1 MATSVGGLLGLGCG
15 GVDGWHYIRGEAE
28 SCRFGARKSLSY
40 RQLRRSLPEESLRRP
55 RRPKSLAE
63 FNIARLAPAAPTAS
77 IPVKSGASVPVRVRI
92 LGLDPGSQCTGYAV
106 VETGARV
113 TYVVSGSIRTRGGS

>member
-1 MATSVGGLLGLGCG
+1 MAFTFAHRHGT
-15 GVDGWHYIRGEAE
+15 
-28 SCRFGARKSLSY
+28 CRIGTRKSLSY
-40 RQLRRSLPEESLRRP
+40 RQLRRSLPEESLRRS

-63 FNIARLAPAAPTAS
+63 LNIARLAPAAPTRSPQENLPA
-77 IPVKSGASVPVRVRI
+77 RVRI

-113 TYVVSGSIRTRGGS
+113 TYVVSGAIRT